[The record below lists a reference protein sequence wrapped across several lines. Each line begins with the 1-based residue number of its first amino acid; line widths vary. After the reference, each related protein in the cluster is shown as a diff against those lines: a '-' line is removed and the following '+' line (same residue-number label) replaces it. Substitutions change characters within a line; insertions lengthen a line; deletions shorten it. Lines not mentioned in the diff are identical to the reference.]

1 MSAERFATISK
12 EKLREIRGHVTVKF
26 SPKISSIRTRCVRET
41 SSLCPKPFGRPK
53 AISIHLS
60 PWTLPLLSTPSTWD
74 FGHRLVLSHFAIIAS
89 HFIGDFGRSLLPSPR
104 QFSVKSAPNL
114 EPRRR
119 LAIIIIPSRKFRQI
133 DDRSRKIPSNFSQ
146 NFREIGPVASMEPSK
161 EESKPE
167 TDSHQP
173 EYG

>member
-104 QFSVKSAPNL
+104 QFSVKSAPQL
-114 EPRRR
+114 VPKTRRHHR
-119 LAIIIIPSRKFRQI
+119 HSSTWSQFCQKFVKSTTGWQPHSQRKFRQI
-133 DDRSRKIPSNFSQ
+133 ISSIEDRGKRSAPCFPQKIP
-146 NFREIGPVASMEPSK
+146 
-161 EESKPE
+161 
-167 TDSHQP
+167 
-173 EYG
+173 